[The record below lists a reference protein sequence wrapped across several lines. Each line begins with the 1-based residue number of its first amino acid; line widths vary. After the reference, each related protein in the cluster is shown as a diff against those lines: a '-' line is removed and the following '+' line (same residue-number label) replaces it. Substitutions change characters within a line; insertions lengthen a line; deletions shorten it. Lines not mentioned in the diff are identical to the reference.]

1 MASDFRILGHY
12 EVDHV
17 FLSIDLFCLSLR
29 SEKEE
34 IAQEEDEEEE
44 EEEYADENNEESRA
58 QAFQREKAKLKAQ
71 TVAFTQARQ

>member
-17 FLSIDLFCLSLR
+17 FLSIDLFCLTLR

-34 IAQEEDEEEE
+34 IVQEEDEEE